1 MLAGHF
7 AGRYAGKLKGPQP
20 EFSGDAR
27 TYLVSRNWPGNV
39 RELMH
44 LVEGGVVSCENDVI
58 RVEDLVRDEDPAFA
72 SGLREEAGG
81 APGQGTDKLAAVER
95 KVILHALHG
104 TNWKISGA
112 DSAAAWLGIGA
123 QRLRSRMRVHGLKR
137 PT

>member
-7 AGRYAGKLKGPQP
+7 AGRYAGKLKRPQP

-81 APGQGTDKLAAVER
+81 APGQGTDKLAAV
-95 KVILHALHG
+95 LAALLEEAG
-104 TNWKISGA
+104 GNPGGA
-112 DSAAAWLGIGA
+112 PTSSPL
-123 QRLRSRMRVHGLKR
+123 LKGK
-137 PT
+137 